1 MARFQEV
8 LRTRRTA
15 HRFTEKPIEQGIID
29 EALRAAN
36 QAPSHKHTH
45 PWRFYILGQETR
57 QTLVPT
63 ISHLSAAKSQQRN
76 STTPQEDVK
85 RAIEKVMQP
94 PILVAVTS
102 HLSPDD
108 AFREKEDYAA
118 SVCALH
124 NMVLSFWGNG
134 VAAKW
139 STGGLTRHAET
150 YTNLGINSEEEEI
163 IGFVKAG
170 YAEVFPTVKK
180 PEVEAT
186 TKRLP

>member
-1 MARFQEV
+1 MVDFQEV
-8 LRTRRTA
+8 LRSRRTV
-15 HRFTEKPIEQGIID
+15 HRFTGQPVEQGIVD

-36 QAPSHKHTH
+36 QAPCHRHTH
-45 PWRFYILGQETR
+45 PWKFYILGQETR

-63 ISHLSAAKSQQRN
+63 ISHLSAAKSQQKN
-76 STTPQEDVK
+76 STTPEEDIQ
-85 RAIEKVMQP
+85 RAIAKVMQP
-94 PILVAVTS
+94 PVLVVVTS
-102 HLSPDD
+102 QLSPED

-124 NMVLSFWGNG
+124 NMVLSLWGNG

-150 YTNLGINSEEEEI
+150 YANLGLNREEEQI

-170 YAEVFPTVKK
+170 YADLIPTVKK

>member
-1 MARFQEV
+1 MATFQE
-8 LRTRRTA
+8 LLQSRRTV
-15 HRFTEKPIEQGIID
+15 HRFTNQSIEPGIIA

-36 QAPSHKHTH
+36 QAPCHKHTH

-57 QTLVPT
+57 ETLAPT
-63 ISHLSAAKSQQRN
+63 IAHLSAAKSDQKN
-76 STTPQEDVK
+76 SATPEEDVK
-85 RAIEKVMQP
+85 RAIGKVMQP
-94 PILVAVTS
+94 PLLVAVTS
-102 HLSPDD
+102 RLSPED

-124 NMVLSFWGNG
+124 NMVLSLWGNG

-150 YTNLGINSEEEEI
+150 YANLGINSEEQEI

-170 YAEVFPTVKK
+170 YAEAFPTVKK
-180 PEVEAT
+180 PEVETT
-186 TKRLP
+186 TKHLP